1 MSSNDSY
8 FLALENRGLEKVK
21 VQWLNHKHGR
31 PESKNWYLVRHWIEE
46 QEQKQRNINASVKE
60 VLTLKGF
67 EYSAE
72 SNKIQRNMLCVLALT
87 LIVTTVFDFITILQA
102 QT

>member
-21 VQWLNHKHGR
+21 TQWLNHKHGR
-31 PESKNWYLVRHWIEE
+31 PESKNWYLVKHWIEQ
-46 QEQKQRNINASVKE
+46 QEQKQRNIDSSVE
-60 VLTLKGF
+60 EALTLKGF
-67 EYSAE
+67 ELSAE
-72 SNKIQRNMLCVLALT
+72 SNKIQRNMLCVLTLT
-87 LIVTTVFDFITILQA
+87 LFVTTVVELITLLRA